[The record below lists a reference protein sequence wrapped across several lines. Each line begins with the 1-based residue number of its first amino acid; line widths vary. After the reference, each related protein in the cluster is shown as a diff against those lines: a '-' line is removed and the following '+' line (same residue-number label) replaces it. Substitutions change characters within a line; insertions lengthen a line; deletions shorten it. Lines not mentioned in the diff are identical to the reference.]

1 MKTNNNPLMTI
12 NNVSK
17 EGSPRNATGVI
28 DRGRQKVAPEIKLG
42 LDVHIASIVA
52 VVQEGALPPKPARRL
67 SRDQLLALVRQEV
80 ERGGAVHCVQESC
93 GFGFVLHRELV
104 AAGAKSMLITPIRL
118 DEARRGRK
126 TDRQDARAL
135 CLRLSR
141 FLDG

>member
-12 NNVSK
+12 NKVSR
-17 EGSPRNATGVI
+17 EASRRNRTGAI
-28 DRGRQKVAPEIKLG
+28 DRGRECQGVGPLLKLG

-52 VVQEGALPPKPARRL
+52 VIQEGALPPKPARRL
-67 SRDQLLALVRQEV
+67 SRGELLALIQQHV
-80 ERGGAVHCVQESC
+80 ERGATVHCVQESC

-104 AAGAKSMLITPIRL
+104 AAGAQSMLITPIRL
-118 DEARRGRK
+118 DEAGRGRK

-141 FLDG
+141 